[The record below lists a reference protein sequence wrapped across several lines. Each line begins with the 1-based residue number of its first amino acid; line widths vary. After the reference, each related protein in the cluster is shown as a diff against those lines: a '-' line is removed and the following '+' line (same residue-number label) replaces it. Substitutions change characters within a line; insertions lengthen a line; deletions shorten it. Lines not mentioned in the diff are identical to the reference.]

1 MSSVHFAHAG
11 LDFAGHDV
19 GDGPIVVFQHGMGG
33 DEAQVAEA
41 FPTQG
46 FRRITLECRGQGQ
59 SEAGDPTQFSIAQ
72 FADDVLAFA
81 DARGVEKFVV
91 GGISMGAAIAL
102 RIAVTAP
109 ERVKAL
115 LLARPAW
122 GWDAAPENMSVYKV
136 LPKFVENRNL
146 SGFQATPIA
155 KQFAMEAPDN
165 YVSLI
170 KIFDKP
176 DLEMFAKLGSAIA
189 NSGPEI
195 TEAQV
200 RAIKT
205 PTLVLANAVDL
216 IHPIALAKKL
226 SSAIAKSHY
235 VEITP
240 KAEDRAKHFAEFQA
254 AVTAFLKD
262 NEV

>member
-1 MSSVHFAHAG
+1 MTPIAFARDGLKLAG
-11 LDFAGHDV
+11 YDIGN
-19 GDGPIVVFQHGMGG
+19 GPIVVFQHGMGG

-59 SEAGDPTQFSIAQ
+59 SEAGDPAQFSIAQ

-81 DARGVEKFVV
+81 DSRGVEKFVI

-115 LLARPAW
+115 ILARPAW

-136 LPKFVENRNL
+136 LPKFLENRNL

-155 KQFAMEAPDN
+155 KQFAVEAPDN

-170 KIFDKP
+170 RIFDKP
-176 DLEMFAKLGSAIA
+176 DLEMFAQLGSAIA

-200 RAIKT
+200 RAIKAL
-205 PTLVLANAVDL
+205 TLVLANAVDL

-262 NEV
+262 IEV